1 MNGKKFS
8 NYKVVNKL
16 FITLLLIFVIIS
28 SGLIFISNIEKN
40 KNTLTNS
47 SSSFTDNNSININ
60 EIDISKHEKGKGI
73 RWWFDINVYI
83 VNKSKNYPYYYDF
96 EPAFNA
102 TVILFTTNSTGL
114 EFLGV
119 WQAKG
124 NAFNNKA
131 TAHVEFYVKE
141 PRTDYSF
148 DIFIYGISELNVAI
162 TENDGIRT
170 TTIKKF
176 WNGLAF
182 TVYTDWNKSKILP
195 DEYFRRLNEAELD
208 AMLEKNATDNAKINL
223 KIKELLLR
231 YGIKVFIDEHTINLY
246 LIFPWDYQERRGGF
260 VTVPRSIN
268 IADVNF
274 ASASQYN
281 GVRVNGG
288 NDGSGY
294 TCIFWVCYKVERK
307 VYKVLGYLQNLYL
320 TEVHAIENSQIFTKS
335 AYYKG
340 TFEVGMDVSSEA
352 SAGIGFSVATKKS
365 WGLEKSFSIGVEFW
379 TGSNKVKYVALRW
392 LPLVYE
398 LWHIK
403 LRLTWFN
410 YEWNHFTHLVYIDA
424 RQNPAIVAKYGGI
437 FSEHEGNPFA
447 AGASIVELDNSTYPR
462 YAGAYAALMTTY
474 SGGYLISY
482 GVSFEAEI
490 GGNIIF
496 ISTTVT
502 IRAKYNTK
510 VEYFYS
516 STYQYTLSHQAYYYD
531 TPSTKNKYIYITDR
545 PSGVIFPIILQ
556 TPLYLFSPDVIVH
569 ENKATLD
576 YPAAWMFLFWY
587 ISDKP
592 I

>member
-1 MNGKKFS
+1 M
-8 NYKVVNKL
+8 
-16 FITLLLIFVIIS
+16 IS

-47 SSSFTDNNSININ
+47 TSSFTDNNSININ
-60 EIDISKHEKGKGI
+60 EIDISKHEKNKGI

-148 DIFIYGISELNVAI
+148 DIFIYGISELNFAI
-162 TENDGIRT
+162 TENDGIRN

-182 TVYTDWNKSKILP
+182 TVYTNWTKAGIFPN
-195 DEYFRRLNEAELD
+195 EYFRRLNEAELN
-208 AMLEKNATDNAKINL
+208 AILGKRATDNININL
-223 KIKELLLR
+223 KIKELLMR
-231 YGIKVFIDEHTINLY
+231 YDIKVFIDEHNINLY
-246 LIFPWDYQERRGGF
+246 LIYPWDYQGSKRDFITMHNHIGNSNINF
-260 VTVPRSIN
+260 ISSFQHDSI
-268 IADVNF
+268 F
-274 ASASQYN
+274 
-281 GVRVNGG
+281 
-288 NDGSGY
+288 
-294 TCIFWVCYKVERK
+294 CVCYKAERK

-320 TEVHAIENSQIFTKS
+320 AEVHAIENSQVFTKL

-352 SAGIGFSVATKKS
+352 SAGIGFSVETKKS
-365 WGLEKSFSIGVEFW
+365 WGLEKFFGIGVGFW
-379 TGSNKVKYVALRW
+379 TGSNKASYVALRW

-403 LRLTWFN
+403 LKWFN
-410 YEWNHFTHLVYIDA
+410 YEWNHFIHFTYVDV
-424 RQNPAIVAKYGGI
+424 RQNPAIVADFGGI
-437 FSEHEGNPFA
+437 FSEHKGDPLTI
-447 AGASIVELDNSTYPR
+447 GASIVKLGNSTYPR
-462 YAGAYAALMTTY
+462 YSEVYAKSMTIYYEQYT
-474 SGGYLISY
+474 ISY
-482 GVSFEAEI
+482 VVSFEAEI
-490 GGNIIF
+490 RGNVSL
-496 ISTTVT
+496 ISATVT
-502 IRAKYNTK
+502 VKSNYETK
-510 VEYFYS
+510 VEYELF
-516 STYQYTLSHQAYYYD
+516 HQAYYYD
-531 TPSTKNKYIYITDR
+531 ISYTENKYIYITNM
-545 PSGVIFPIILQ
+545 PTNITFPITLQ
-556 TPLYLFSPDVIVH
+556 TPLCSFNEDVIIYEQRTILVS
-569 ENKATLD
+569 
-576 YPAAWMFLFWY
+576 PAIWMFLFWY

-592 I
+592 LSYR